1 MAIARAF
8 LMDPPILLLDEPT
21 SAMDFAT
28 EQQFKERL
36 TAFASHKTVIIV
48 THRNSL
54 LDLATRIVVVDDGQ
68 VVANGPRDQVIQAL
82 QNGQVGRA
90 S

>member
-1 MAIARAF
+1 
-8 LMDPPILLLDEPT
+8 MDPPILLLDEPT
-21 SAMDFAT
+21 SAMDFSS

-36 TAFASHKTVIIV
+36 KVAAGHKTVIIV

-54 LDLATRIVVVDDGQ
+54 LDLATRVIVVDDGKI
-68 VVANGPRDQVIQAL
+68 VADGPRDQVIQAL
-82 QNGQVGRA
+82 QSGRIGRA